1 MTRRKAGPAR
11 PRIRA
16 KVPVESKLVKSAGR
30 VLEILEH
37 FDDLQRQSTV
47 MEIADALGYPQSSTS
62 ALLRSLVSMGY
73 LLYDAQQRT
82 YITSSRVALLGS
94 WVNSPFFAEGSII
107 SMMKELNEMT
117 GDTVM
122 LGVRNGQHIQYI
134 HVIQATSPARLH
146 MTLGTVRPLAA
157 SGAGYAFLSTLT
169 DAEITRVV
177 IRSNAEAKEGDPL
190 IKTRELL
197 DKLAVVRAKGY
208 AFTFDMVTRG
218 GGMLAAPLPRIGGQP
233 QMIVGIGGISEV
245 MRVREAELAGALLGQ
260 IEARFGS
267 AVRAPAHLADN
278 PRDPLAAAIL
288 RARMCA

>member
-1 MTRRKAGPAR
+1 MGRRKAGPAR
-11 PRIRA
+11 PRIGA
-16 KVPVESKLVKSAGR
+16 KVPAESKLVKSAGR
-30 VLEILEH
+30 ALEILEH

-73 LLYDAQQRT
+73 LLYDAQHRT

-134 HVIQATSPARLH
+134 HVIQATSSARLH

-157 SGAGYAFLSTLT
+157 SGAGYAYLSTLT
-169 DAEITRVV
+169 DAEITRIVM
-177 IRSNAEAKEGDPL
+177 RSNAEARDGTPL

-197 DKLAVVRAKGY
+197 DKLAVVRTNGY
-208 AFTFDMVTRG
+208 AFTYDMVTRG

-245 MRVREAELAGALLGQ
+245 MRVREAELAAALLGQ

-267 AVRAPAHLADN
+267 PVRTPVPLVEN
-278 PRDPLAAAIL
+278 PRDPLPAAIL